1 MSEGGHALAYKWSS
15 SVSVIVAFVLLA
27 SGCDESLPPRSDP
40 TNILQASIDMP
51 LEYVE
56 LKDGM
61 LIPYSGRLSA
71 SIKNTYTE
79 VLQQKA
85 DIKVS
90 ISIWMATAPENHAT
104 VVLTHTSLANPPL
117 YGGQLTLLPHDSAHF
132 VTVWNQYADSGEPFW
147 RLVPL
152 SWKVGPGG
160 EAYQQSEPVEFVA
173 QASIQVFENVQ
184 PRVTPAI
191 HFFVTY
197 RLFWSSNGNG

>member
-1 MSEGGHALAYKWSS
+1 LAYKWSS
-15 SVSVIVAFVLLA
+15 SVPLIVAFVLLA

-40 TNILQASIDMP
+40 TNILQASFDVP
-51 LEYVE
+51 LENVE

-61 LIPYSGRLSA
+61 LLPYSGRLSA

-90 ISIWMATAPENHAT
+90 ISIWMANAPENHGT
-104 VVLTHTSLANPPL
+104 VVLTQTSLANPPL
-117 YGGQLTLLPHDSAHF
+117 SGGQLTLLPHDSAHF
-132 VTVWNQYADSGEPFW
+132 VTVWNQHTDSGEPFW
-147 RLVPL
+147 KLVPMT
-152 SWKVGPGG
+152 WKLGPNG
-160 EAYQQSEPVEFVA
+160 ELYQQSEPIEFVT

-184 PRVTPAI
+184 PRLTPVVHYFI
-191 HFFVTY
+191 TY